1 MIHKLRPVLS
11 LLIIYILLL
20 SGGLLVLNSTSPEL
34 SSTTYATLLTI
45 MTLITL
51 GAYLLVITGTRKGD
65 KDQGIWLLAGL
76 GGKFLAYLV
85 LVLIFWAVGKNLT
98 KDFIIAFFVLYLL
111 LTIFLLSILFK
122 ALKNN

>member
-85 LVLIFWAVGKNLT
+85 LVLIFWAVHFQRT
-98 KDFIIAFFVLYLL
+98 IAVCATAYKRICRHGS
-111 LTIFLLSILFK
+111 TSR
-122 ALKNN
+122 